1 MDKCS
6 ILKRLCRCRKEGD
19 FEKVIRSAKP
29 KDMTEVVDTL
39 VKVLNKQIP
48 VSKKQAKSI
57 FQNRRAFRHLVHPQ
71 YSLKSKRRYLLHQSG
86 GGVGAIG
93 KVLSIAS
100 KALTRTSPVMTRS
113 LAAATKGISKSAPNV
128 STTLSRASSTASSMG
143 SAAGSVMKRMPPRQL
158 SVAGKIVKHAK
169 AVKNKVLK
177 PYRAYTAARARHPT
191 VTTIGDMTATGGTL
205 VGASAWARSP
215 NIKHV
220 ATS

>member
-6 ILKRLCRCRKEGD
+6 ILKRLCKCRKEGD
-19 FEKVIRSAKP
+19 FEKVIRGAKP

-86 GGVGAIG
+86 GGPGAGAIG

-113 LAAATKGISKSAPNV
+113 LAAATKGLSKSAPNV

-177 PYRAYTAARARHPT
+177 P
-191 VTTIGDMTATGGTL
+191 
-205 VGASAWARSP
+205 
-215 NIKHV
+215 
-220 ATS
+220 